1 MKTPTNQ
8 TMGSRWASLLAL
20 LAVGVT
26 GVLAA
31 CDRTPFLA
39 PPGEPVETEPVVEH
53 AVTGMFVSEAW
64 VRNHARKDHCA
75 EEEEAVR
82 KGWRIP
88 PPWQSYCHN
97 PRPLKAGYVT
107 ATAYWAEQVALK
119 REWEGLR
126 RCAMARNDDGGI
138 HQSRV
143 PCTGAS
149 ACHGNLESE
158 PLSIPWDFT

>member
-8 TMGSRWASLLAL
+8 TTGSRWAGLPAL

-39 PPGEPVETEPVVEH
+39 PPSEPVEVETVVPSV
-53 AVTGMFVSEAW
+53 VTGMYVSEAW
-64 VRNHARKDHCA
+64 ARNHARKDHCA
-75 EEEEAVR
+75 EEEEAAR

-107 ATAYWAEQVALK
+107 SAEYDAEQKTLK
-119 REWEGLR
+119 REWEERHGATPLR
-126 RCAMARNDDGGI
+126 DG
-138 HQSRV
+138 
-143 PCTGAS
+143 TK
-149 ACHGNLESE
+149 
-158 PLSIPWDFT
+158 